1 MVTIPYPMPTIHD
14 VAKLAGV
21 APITASRVLNNSG
34 YASKDTRVRVEAAAE
49 ALGYVPNT
57 LARGLRSKR
66 TQTLA
71 LVMTDI
77 TNPFFT
83 MIARG
88 VEDAASN
95 SGYTVIFCNTDESE
109 EEEEKYVYIL
119 VQKQVDGI
127 LLVPACSNPK
137 SVKFLQS
144 NRIPMVLLD
153 RSIAGTGTDLIR
165 CDSEQGGYI
174 LTRHLINLGHQHIV
188 TLTGPREVSTSLD
201 RVSGY
206 ERAMK
211 EEGLDDFIQVY
222 YGSYTQ
228 ASGYELA
235 GQALEL
241 EPRPTAIFGTNN
253 FISIGVLKAL
263 KSAGLSVPED
273 VSVVGFDDLPASL
286 VVEPVLTVA
295 AQPAYEMGRQATELL
310 LKRISGNIPESNQEI
325 VLPTELII
333 RRSSGPPLLKP

>member
-1 MVTIPYPMPTIHD
+1 MPTIQD

-21 APITASRVLNNSG
+21 APITVSRVLTNSG
-34 YASKDTRVRVEAAAE
+34 YASEETRARVEAAAA

-88 VEDAASN
+88 VEDMASN

-109 EEEEKYVYIL
+109 EEEEKYVNIL

-127 LLVPACSNPK
+127 LLVPACSNSK

-144 NRIPMVLLD
+144 NGIPMVLID
-153 RSIAGTGTDLIR
+153 RSIPGIGIDIVR
-165 CDSEQGGYI
+165 GDSEQGGYE
-174 LTRHLINLGHQHIV
+174 LTRHLIELGHTHIV
-188 TLTGPREVSTSLD
+188 TVTGPREVSTSQD

-206 ERAMK
+206 ERSMK
-211 EEGLDDFIQVY
+211 EAGLEAFIQVY
-222 YGSYTQ
+222 YGSYNQ
-228 ASGYELA
+228 ASGYRLA
-235 GQALEL
+235 SQAMALE
-241 EPRPTAIFGTNN
+241 PHPTAIFGTNN

-263 KSAGLSVPED
+263 KDAGLGVPED
-273 VSVVGFDDLPASL
+273 VSVVGFDDLPAFM
-286 VVEPVLTVA
+286 VVDPVLTVA
-295 AQPAYEMGRQATELL
+295 AQPAYEMGSQATELL
-310 LKRISGNIPESNQEI
+310 LKRITGDIPESNQEVI
-325 VLPTELII
+325 LPTQLII
-333 RRSSGPPLLKP
+333 RRSSGPPPVKS